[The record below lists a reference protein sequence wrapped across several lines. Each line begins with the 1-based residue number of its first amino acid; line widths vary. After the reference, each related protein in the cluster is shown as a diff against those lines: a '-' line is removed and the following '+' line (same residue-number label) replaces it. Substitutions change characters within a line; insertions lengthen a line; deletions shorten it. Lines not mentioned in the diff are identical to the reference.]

1 MRSVALDCFIIGLT
15 VGLMTVLA
23 VALKPPAQFLGSA
36 GVTVLLSAML
46 LRKLHEDERAEAAA
60 YDFFD
65 PDLPS
70 A

>member
-23 VALKPPAQFLGSA
+23 VALRPPPLFLGSA
-36 GVTVLLSAML
+36 GVTVLLSVTL

-65 PDLPS
+65 QDLPS